1 MRTVLKRQMYILEQK
16 SATSEVK
23 YSLHRF
29 QLLWELAKEIFSKP
43 KDRSVEIIQ
52 SEERREKKKL
62 KEKLTDPL
70 WLVGKYLWFN
80 RQEIGVPEWQEI
92 KWGKS
97 IYRLMKPWLKISQ
110 ICLINISG
118 SKPPR
123 WPSVIHTV
131 CYSHHCVI
139 SCPCVLHGPVT
150 CF

>member
-52 SEERREKKKL
+52 SEERREKKKKL

-70 WLVGKYLWFN
+70 WLVGKYL
-80 RQEIGVPEWQEI
+80 
-92 KWGKS
+92 
-97 IYRLMKPWLKISQ
+97 
-110 ICLINISG
+110 
-118 SKPPR
+118 
-123 WPSVIHTV
+123 
-131 CYSHHCVI
+131 
-139 SCPCVLHGPVT
+139 
-150 CF
+150 

>member
-70 WLVGKYLWFN
+70 WLVGKYL
-80 RQEIGVPEWQEI
+80 
-92 KWGKS
+92 
-97 IYRLMKPWLKISQ
+97 
-110 ICLINISG
+110 
-118 SKPPR
+118 
-123 WPSVIHTV
+123 
-131 CYSHHCVI
+131 
-139 SCPCVLHGPVT
+139 
-150 CF
+150 